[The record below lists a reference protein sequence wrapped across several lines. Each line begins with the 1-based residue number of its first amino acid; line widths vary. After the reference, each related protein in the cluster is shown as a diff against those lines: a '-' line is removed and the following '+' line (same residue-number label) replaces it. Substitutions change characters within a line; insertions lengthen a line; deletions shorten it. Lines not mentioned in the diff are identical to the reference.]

1 MEGIIGIICIYIYIY
16 SLHLNASKN
25 QSCSNEK
32 APRYKLHRSIMCDE
46 GLSCTRRRWH
56 QGFEGLTCGKFW
68 AATYGSYGSC
78 QVIDSPQI
86 AFHSCC
92 KMRFWRLTSYIIS
105 FYIMSYCISYTFIL
119 PALDMSSDLPTLT
132 FKKKTLFS
140 SRQDPSRLRARTLI
154 VLDENLI
161 CLFKK
166 DLPKSCSEKQ
176 PVNQVNPAE
185 SFSLKLGETWRSEDL
200 RKKVSDTKSR
210 PHSSY

>member
-1 MEGIIGIICIYIYIY
+1 
-16 SLHLNASKN
+16 
-25 QSCSNEK
+25 
-32 APRYKLHRSIMCDE
+32 MCDE

-86 AFHSCC
+86 ALHSCC
-92 KMRFWRLTSYIIS
+92 KMRFWRLTCMLFHFISCHIAFHTLLSYLHLI
-105 FYIMSYCISYTFIL
+105 CLQTFRPWL
-119 PALDMSSDLPTLT
+119 S
-132 FKKKTLFS
+132 KKKTLFS

-185 SFSLKLGETWRSEDL
+185 SFSLKLGGTWRSEDL